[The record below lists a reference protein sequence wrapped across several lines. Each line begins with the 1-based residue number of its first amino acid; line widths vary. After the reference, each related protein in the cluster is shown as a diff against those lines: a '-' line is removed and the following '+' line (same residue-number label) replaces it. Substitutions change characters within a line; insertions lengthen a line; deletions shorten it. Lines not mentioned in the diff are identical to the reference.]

1 MMTKIIEQHRQRRSS
16 GLGNQQQ
23 QVNSKDAIDAL
34 LEMQAADTIT
44 ITDDHIKAIVFFS
57 YNVFVGGMEMTSTT
71 LEWMMSSLIQYPD
84 VLKKLQAE
92 LEAIVGREREIQ
104 ESDLKGMEYLL
115 SVVNETLRLYPA
127 VPLLIP
133 HRSTEDSTIDRYSI
147 PKKSGDFVNSWA
159 LGRDPIVWKD
169 PLEFK
174 PERFMGKDIDFIKGK
189 EYFDVVPFGVGRRA
203 CPGISMSFATMNFT
217 IAQLVHCFDWRV
229 EGELDIN
236 ECNGAF
242 LPRKHDILVFPSLR
256 LPTCL

>member
-44 ITDDHIKAIVFFS
+44 ITDDHIKAIVF
-57 YNVFVGGMEMTSTT
+57 
-71 LEWMMSSLIQYPD
+71 
-84 VLKKLQAE
+84 KLQAE